1 MEFKDFAPDD
11 CGPKEKLA
19 NDFEAYACKLN
30 VPNRCGVN
38 VTSATR
44 QTGKPG
50 FLVETSAGQ
59 IEAKRV
65 VVATGPF
72 QNPQIPA
79 NARAPQAI
87 AAGFDSRLAIW
98 VTA

>member
-11 CGPKEKLA
+11 FVPKEKLA
-19 NDFEAYACKLN
+19 NDFEAYARKLN
-30 VPNRCGVN
+30 AAIRCGVN

-87 AAGFDSRLAIW
+87 AAGFDSRPAIW

>member
-11 CGPKEKLA
+11 FVPKEKLA
-19 NDFEAYACKLN
+19 NDFEAYARKLN
-30 VPNRCGVN
+30 AAIRCGVN

-50 FLVETSAGQ
+50 FLVETSACQ
-59 IEAKRV
+59 IEVKPV

-79 NARAPQAI
+79 NACVPQAI
-87 AAGFDSRLAIW
+87 VAGFDPRPAIW
-98 VTA
+98 ATA

>member
-1 MEFKDFAPDD
+1 
-11 CGPKEKLA
+11 
-19 NDFEAYACKLN
+19 
-30 VPNRCGVN
+30 
-38 VTSATR
+38 
-44 QTGKPG
+44 
-50 FLVETSAGQ
+50 LVETSAGQ

>member
-11 CGPKEKLA
+11 FVPKEKLA
-19 NDFEAYACKLN
+19 NDFEAYARKLN
-30 VPNRCGVN
+30 AAIRCGVN

-79 NARAPQAI
+79 NARVPQAI
-87 AAGFDSRLAIW
+87 VAGFDPRPAIW